1 MPPATRNQYTRV
13 RNNIAQ
19 AHKPIHF
26 GGSKITKPRALVQK
40 NEKPALLVRSITQQE
55 RKIASC
61 KPTNAQQNVSKSLK
75 AFTPIE
81 LRARSITDSQ
91 IKAYWKLQEQTRI
104 APSAHQAEMGT
115 DLKILRLFDTSSQY
129 GPCIGIS
136 RSARWLRA
144 NRLGLSPPIEVLA
157 VLLKGADTKGDRIER
172 AHIDELMIS

>member
-13 RNNIAQ
+13 RNSIAQ
-19 AHKPIHF
+19 GHKPIHF

-40 NEKPALLVRSITQQE
+40 NEKSALPARSITQPE

-61 KPTNAQQNVSKSLK
+61 KPTNAQQNVSKPPRT
-75 AFTPIE
+75 FTPIE
-81 LRARSITDSQ
+81 QHAHNIPDSQ
-91 IKAYWKLQEQTRI
+91 IKEYWRLQEQTRI
-104 APSAHQAEMGT
+104 APSAHQADMGT

-157 VLLKGADTKGDRIER
+157 VLLKGADTKGARIER
-172 AHIDELMIS
+172 AHVDELMIS